1 MITAIKI
8 IFLLGFLILIHETG
22 HFVVAKKLG
31 IVVNEFAIGFGP
43 KIFSKTKDGT
53 NYEVRLIPLGGFVNL
68 EGEEE
73 HSEKEGSF
81 NKAKVNDRFK
91 VIIAGALV
99 NILFGIVLIVL
110 IVQVRYM
117 MIINSNLL
125 EALKYSIN
133 VAGSIIVEFFKSLFL
148 LFTGNLDIN
157 NFTGPIGIS
166 QMVSKTSG
174 FVEFAY
180 LLSMVSISLGFTN
193 LLPILPLDGG
203 KALLIIIEAIR
214 KKKLSKK
221 TEEIIATIGLFIIMT
236 LTVIC
241 TVNDVTRIFNR

>member
-53 NYEVRLIPLGGFVNL
+53 NYEIRLIPLGGFVNL

-241 TVNDVTRIFNR
+241 TVNDVIRIFNR

>member
-53 NYEVRLIPLGGFVNL
+53 NYEIRLIPLGGFVNL

-214 KKKLSKK
+214 KKKPSKK

-241 TVNDVTRIFNR
+241 TVNDVIRIFNR

>member
-117 MIINSNLL
+117 MLINSNLL

-214 KKKLSKK
+214 KKRLSKK

-241 TVNDVTRIFNR
+241 TVNDVIRIFNR

>member
-53 NYEVRLIPLGGFVNL
+53 NYEIRLIPLGGFVNL

-133 VAGSIIVEFFKSLFL
+133 VVGSIIVEFFKSLFL

-180 LLSMVSISLGFTN
+180 LFSMVSISLGFTN

-241 TVNDVTRIFNR
+241 TVNDVIRVFNR

>member
-125 EALKYSIN
+125 EAIKYSIN

>member
-241 TVNDVTRIFNR
+241 TVNDVIRIFNR

>member
-31 IVVNEFAIGFGP
+31 IIVNEFAIGFGP

-53 NYEVRLIPLGGFVNL
+53 NYEIRLIPLGGFVNL

-81 NKAKVNDRFK
+81 NKAKTRDKFK

-99 NILFGIVLIVL
+99 NILFGIVLIFL

-125 EALKYSIN
+125 GALKYSIN
-133 VAGSIIVEFFKSLFL
+133 VTEGIIVEFIKSLFL

-214 KKKLSKK
+214 KKELSKK
-221 TEEIIATIGLFIIMT
+221 TEEIIATIGLLIVMT

-241 TVNDVTRIFNR
+241 TVNDVIRIFNK

>member
-53 NYEVRLIPLGGFVNL
+53 NYEIRLIPLGGFVNL

-133 VAGSIIVEFFKSLFL
+133 VAESIIVEFFKSLFL

-214 KKKLSKK
+214 KKRLSKK

>member
-53 NYEVRLIPLGGFVNL
+53 NYEIRLIPLGGFVNL

-117 MIINSNLL
+117 MTINSNLL

-174 FVEFAY
+174 IVEFAY

-241 TVNDVTRIFNR
+241 TVNDVIRIFNR